1 MDATVTIKTIAEKC
15 GVAKSTV
22 SRVLNNSGYVGK
34 ETREKIENVMR
45 EYNYSPSAMARNLSK
60 QESNA
65 VGVVIPEADNAFF
78 GEVLRGISDVVD
90 ENDLT
95 LLFCNTCNDLNKE
108 LNALKMLRN
117 QRVRGLIL
125 TPAAEYDTKERIK
138 NLRQALKA
146 INVPIIILDRT
157 IENSE
162 WDSVSFDNY
171 HGAYLATQTLINA
184 GHKKIGVI
192 TGDQGLHIG
201 RERYRGYL
209 QAMSD
214 HNIEHNSDYIY
225 KGDFTSSTAYEITK
239 KMLANGDYPDAI
251 FLSNN
256 LTAIGFFKAF
266 FEAGLEFGKDI
277 CCIGFDRVEALD
289 LFNLNYSYVERDA
302 VNMGRIA
309 MNMLL
314 DRIKNPKGSMLTRRE
329 YIIPANLVLKGSEYR
344 KL

>member
-34 ETREKIENVMR
+34 ETREKIENIMR

-192 TGDQGLHIG
+192 TGDQGLRIG

>member
-184 GHKKIGVI
+184 GHKKLELSLVI
-192 TGDQGLHIG
+192 KAYILVVNAIEVTCRLCPIII
-201 RERYRGYL
+201 L
-209 QAMSD
+209 
-214 HNIEHNSDYIY
+214 NIIQIIY
-225 KGDFTSSTAYEITK
+225 TKEISPVPPH
-239 KMLANGDYPDAI
+239 M
-251 FLSNN
+251 
-256 LTAIGFFKAF
+256 
-266 FEAGLEFGKDI
+266 
-277 CCIGFDRVEALD
+277 R
-289 LFNLNYSYVERDA
+289 
-302 VNMGRIA
+302 
-309 MNMLL
+309 
-314 DRIKNPKGSMLTRRE
+314 
-329 YIIPANLVLKGSEYR
+329 
-344 KL
+344 

>member
-34 ETREKIENVMR
+34 ETREKIENIMR

-108 LNALKMLRN
+108 LSALKMLRN

-192 TGDQGLHIG
+192 TGDQG
-201 RERYRGYL
+201 L

>member
-1 MDATVTIKTIAEKC
+1 
-15 GVAKSTV
+15 
-22 SRVLNNSGYVGK
+22 
-34 ETREKIENVMR
+34 
-45 EYNYSPSAMARNLSK
+45 
-60 QESNA
+60 
-65 VGVVIPEADNAFF
+65 
-78 GEVLRGISDVVD
+78 
-90 ENDLT
+90 
-95 LLFCNTCNDLNKE
+95 
-108 LNALKMLRN
+108 
-117 QRVRGLIL
+117 
-125 TPAAEYDTKERIK
+125 
-138 NLRQALKA
+138 
-146 INVPIIILDRT
+146 
-157 IENSE
+157 
-162 WDSVSFDNY
+162 
-171 HGAYLATQTLINA
+171 
-184 GHKKIGVI
+184 
-192 TGDQGLHIG
+192 
-201 RERYRGYL
+201 
-209 QAMSD
+209 MSD